1 MKDLRSCNILGHYN
15 NSLKTPLPP
24 PLTHEEFVLVYL
36 KLYIARGGGREAMSA
51 CVCGRRPLL
60 YCSLAVNIPWAVM
73 HT

>member
-36 KLYIARGGGREAMSA
+36 KLYIARGGGCMNLYTFGMSKIMKSFFKKF
-51 CVCGRRPLL
+51 GFDK
-60 YCSLAVNIPWAVM
+60 
-73 HT
+73 